1 MSVTKLLLKMLLS
14 VTKLLLKIKKVSNTL
29 KVLILQRFKHF
40 IYILLL
46 SVTKNKYIYIYIGAI
61 CFHFLPINAY
71 SPFFIIY
78 RGYT

>member
-14 VTKLLLKIKKVSNTL
+14 VTKLLLKTKKVSNTL

-46 SVTKNKYIYIYIGAI
+46 SVTKNKYIYIYRGDL
-61 CFHFLPINAY
+61 F
-71 SPFFIIY
+71 PFF
-78 RGYT
+78 TN

>member
-29 KVLILQRFKHF
+29 KALILQRFNHY

-46 SVTKNKYIYIYIGAI
+46 SVTKNKYIYIQGERN
-61 CFHFLPINAY
+61 FFLFLPKI
-71 SPFFIIY
+71 
-78 RGYT
+78 

>member
-46 SVTKNKYIYIYIGAI
+46 SVTKNKYIYIYRGDL
-61 CFHFLPINAY
+61 F
-71 SPFFIIY
+71 PFF
-78 RGYT
+78 TN